1 MPDTNVLERLFNNNS
16 KINIEDHY
24 GKKKVV
30 LKESQAQDSKIEI
43 RNIPNDA
50 VVIDLDSA
58 FSNDKLFSGSNCE
71 CKRADYIIF
80 SEQRKKVLFI
90 EMKRTGAKLNDIINQ
105 LKGSLCAFEY
115 TQSIAREFF
124 HEIDFLEAYEQRFI
138 SINHTGMANRK
149 TAIEKVSG
157 KHNRPD
163 APLKLS
169 WTKTVQYNQ
178 IAA

>member
-1 MPDTNVLERLFNNNS
+1 MPDINVLERLFNNNA
-16 KINIEDHY
+16 KITIEDHY

-30 LKESQAQDSKIEI
+30 LKEHQAQDSVVEI
-43 RNIPNDA
+43 QNIPDDA
-50 VVIDLDSA
+50 VVIDLDNA
-58 FSNDKLFSGSNCE
+58 FVNSELFAGTCGE
-71 CKRADYIIF
+71 CKRADYLII
-80 SEQRKKVLFI
+80 SEKKQKVLFI
-90 EMKRTGAKLNDIINQ
+90 EMKRTGAKLKDIIKQ

-124 HEIDFLEAYEQRFI
+124 QEREFLNNYEQRFI

-149 TAIEKVSG
+149 TLIEKVAG
-157 KHNRPD
+157 KHNKPD